1 MTTVVDERWAFIV
14 EYFDA
19 TADIVRQYQLLYYLS
34 DDTLEMV
41 PPPPPR
47 ARDTTRTHKLRAD
60 IM

>member
-41 PPPPPR
+41 PPPAPQEHATRR
-47 ARDTTRTHKLRAD
+47 ARTS
-60 IM
+60 

>member
-41 PPPPPR
+41 PPPAPPKS
-47 ARDTTRTHKLRAD
+47 TRHDAHA
-60 IM
+60 